1 MVSKWRERGT
11 ARDRRDAKRQ
21 RASEREGKNTSQQAR
36 AKRNGEQSFKK
47 VVRREWRNEGMKER
61 GSGGV

>member
-1 MVSKWRERGT
+1 MERGKEQVREREKYTGKQ
-11 ARDRRDAKRQ
+11 AK
-21 RASEREGKNTSQQAR
+21 

-61 GSGGV
+61 GSGEV